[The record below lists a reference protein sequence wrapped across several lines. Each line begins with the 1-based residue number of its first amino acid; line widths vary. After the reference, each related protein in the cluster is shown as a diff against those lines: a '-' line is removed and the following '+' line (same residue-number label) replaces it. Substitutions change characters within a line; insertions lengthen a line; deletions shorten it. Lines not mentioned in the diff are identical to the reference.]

1 MLLLDAPVTI
11 LLRALI
17 IMRIVT
23 AKEKEMNANPAANS
37 FPSLMAL
44 VLGLLAVVAAVAI
57 AVGIK
62 LPVIASHRAAI
73 IVLLVV
79 GLVICPI
86 GGIGRVA
93 AAHAWA
99 HPISIL
105 SYLLAALILVV
116 GGAYLLGKPLPLV
129 SGDRAYLLTIAGL
142 IFAKI
147 ALTQLHSLLR

>member
-11 LLRALI
+11 LLRAFI
-17 IMRIVT
+17 IIRIVT

-37 FPSLMAL
+37 LPSLMAHA
-44 VLGLLAVVAAVAI
+44 LGLLVVGAAVAV
-57 AVGIK
+57 ALGIK
-62 LPVIASHRAAI
+62 LPLITSQRAAI
-73 IVLLVV
+73 IALLVV

-93 AAHAWA
+93 TANAWA

-105 SYLLAALILVV
+105 GYLLAALILVV
-116 GGAYLLGKPLPLV
+116 GGAYLLGKPLPLI
-129 SGDRAYLLTIAGL
+129 SGDRAYVLTIGGL

-147 ALTQLHSLLR
+147 ILTQLHPSL

>member
-1 MLLLDAPVTI
+1 MMLLDAPVTI

-23 AKEKEMNANPAANS
+23 AKEKDMNANPAANA
-37 FPSLMAL
+37 FPSLTAH
-44 VLGLLAVVAAVAI
+44 VLGLLAVAAAVAI
-57 AVGIK
+57 ALGAK
-62 LPVIASHRAAI
+62 LPVITSHRAAI
-73 IVLLVV
+73 LGLLVV

-93 AAHAWA
+93 AANAWA

-105 SYLLAALILVV
+105 SYLLAALIVVV
-116 GGAYLLGKPLPLV
+116 GGAYMLGKPLPLI